1 MSEYKLESIDKNSF
15 SLHLSG
21 QIDIIHAESIKDS
34 LLSALKEGKNLVI
47 DLEKIEGIDLAGLQL
62 LCAAEKTAK
71 AAKKKL
77 TLNKKIP
84 QCFTNT
90 LLESGFFRD
99 KKNTSEKT
107 DECFW
112 LSEWVNR

>member
-15 SLHLSG
+15 CLHLSG
-21 QIDIIHAESIKDS
+21 QIDISHTESIKDS
-34 LLSALKEGKNLVI
+34 LLSALGKGKSLEI

-62 LCAAEKTAK
+62 LSAAGKAAK

-77 TLNKKIP
+77 ALNEKIP
-84 QCFTNT
+84 QCFTNA
-90 LLESGFFRD
+90 LFESGFFRD
-99 KKNTSEKT
+99 EKNTSEKA

>member
-1 MSEYKLESIDKNSF
+1 MSEYNLESIDKNSF
-15 SLHLSG
+15 RLHLSG
-21 QIDIIHAESIKDS
+21 QIDIGHAKSIKDS
-34 LLSALKEGKNLVI
+34 LLSALKEGKSLEIN
-47 DLEKIEGIDLAGLQL
+47 LEKIEGVDLSGLQL
-62 LCAAEKTAK
+62 LCAAGKTAK
-71 AAKKKL
+71 AIKKKL

-84 QCFTNT
+84 QCFTNA

>member
-1 MSEYKLESIDKNSF
+1 MSEYKLVSIDKNSF
-15 SLHLSG
+15 RLHLAG
-21 QIDIIHAESIKDS
+21 QIGISHAKSIKNS
-34 LLSALKEGKNLVI
+34 LLSALKEGKSLEIN
-47 DLEKIEGIDLAGLQL
+47 LEKIEGIDLAGLQL
-62 LCAAEKTAK
+62 LCAAAKTAE

-84 QCFTNT
+84 QCFASA

-99 KKNTSEKT
+99 KKTTSEKA

-112 LSEWVNR
+112 LSEWINR

>member
-62 LCAAEKTAK
+62 LCAAGKTAK

-77 TLNKKIP
+77 TLNEKIP
-84 QCFTNT
+84 QCFTNA

>member
-1 MSEYKLESIDKNSF
+1 MSEYKLVSIDKNNF
-15 SLHLSG
+15 HLHLAG
-21 QIDIIHAESIKDS
+21 QIHISQANSIKEA
-34 LLSALKEGKNLVI
+34 LLGALKKSKSLEIN
-47 DLEKIEGIDLAGLQL
+47 LEKIEGIDLAGLQL
-62 LCAAEKTAK
+62 LCAAGKTAE

-77 TLNKKIP
+77 TLNKNIP
-84 QCFTNT
+84 QCFTSA

-99 KKNTSEKT
+99 KKNTSEKA